1 MNNGMDHLEKTN
13 AQAFRQLEEQLS
25 LNDDS
30 FTEISPFYRE
40 HEVPQEICAAFSR
53 PDDHKQP
60 YGGYNGTKG
69 NLNKVA

>member
-1 MNNGMDHLEKTN
+1 MNNGMGHLEKTN

-40 HEVPQEICAAFSR
+40 HEAPQEICAAFSR